1 MIRLMIADDHTLMRE
16 GLKQLF
22 TLMDDIV
29 VVGEAVNGTDVLERL
44 RQQDVD
50 VLLLDMT
57 MPGICGEDLITRIRA
72 RHPELG
78 ILVLSMHNEPVVVQ
92 RALKAGASGYLSK
105 DGDPDTLLAAVRK
118 VANGGRYIDFSIA
131 EKMIFG
137 VQGAETAASHTSLSD
152 RELQVLRMLAKG
164 KSINEIADQFAISNK
179 TISTHKARLMEK
191 TGFESMADLIRY
203 AINNDLSD

>member
-191 TGFESMADLIRY
+191 MGFESMADLIRY